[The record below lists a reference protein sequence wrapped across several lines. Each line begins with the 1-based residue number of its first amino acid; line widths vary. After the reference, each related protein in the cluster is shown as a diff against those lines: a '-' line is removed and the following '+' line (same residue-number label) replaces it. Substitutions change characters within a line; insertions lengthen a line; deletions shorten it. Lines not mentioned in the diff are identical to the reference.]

1 MTSVALDSS
10 ALLAYVKGE
19 PGADAV
25 AAVIGDA
32 VISAVNYAEAVT
44 KLIEKGM
51 SLRLVRS
58 ALGIAG
64 LDVVDFDRDL
74 AEVAGAMFARTKPFG
89 LSLGDRACL
98 ALAAREGVHAMTG
111 DRIWSK
117 LGGEFKVRL
126 IR

>member
-1 MTSVALDSS
+1 MSSVVLDTS

-19 PGADAV
+19 PGADEV

-32 VISAVNYAEAVT
+32 VISTVNYAEAVS
-44 KLIEKGM
+44 KLVEKGM
-51 SLRLVRS
+51 SLPLVRT

-64 LDVVDFDRDL
+64 LDIVDFDRGL
-74 AEVAGAMFARTKPFG
+74 AEVTGAMFATTKPFR

-98 ALAAREGVHAMTG
+98 ALAGREGVNAMTG

-117 LGGEFKVRL
+117 LGVGFKVRL

>member
-1 MTSVALDSS
+1 MISVVLDTS

-19 PGADAV
+19 PGADDV

-32 VISAVNYAEAVT
+32 IISTVNYAEAVT
-44 KLIEKGM
+44 KLVEKGM
-51 SLRLVRS
+51 SLPLVRT

-64 LDVVDFDRDL
+64 LNVVDFDRGL
-74 AEVAGAMFARTKPFG
+74 AEVAGEMFATTKPFG

-98 ALAAREGVHAMTG
+98 ALAAREAVHAMTG

>member
-1 MTSVALDSS
+1 MTSVVLDTS

-19 PGADAV
+19 TGADDV

-32 VISAVNYAEAVT
+32 VISTVNYAEAVT
-44 KLIEKGM
+44 KLVEKGM
-51 SLRLVRS
+51 SLPLVRM

-64 LDVVDFDRDL
+64 LEVVDFDRNL
-74 AEVAGAMFARTKPFG
+74 AEVAGAMFAITKPFG

-98 ALAAREGVHAMTG
+98 ALAGREGVYAMTG
-111 DRIWSK
+111 DRIWSS
-117 LGGEFKVRL
+117 LGAEFKVRL

>member
-1 MTSVALDSS
+1 M
-10 ALLAYVKGE
+10 KGE
-19 PGADAV
+19 PGADDV

-32 VISAVNYAEAVT
+32 IISTVNYAEAVT
-44 KLIEKGM
+44 KLVEKGM
-51 SLRLVRS
+51 SLPLVRT

-64 LDVVDFDRDL
+64 LNVVDFDRGL
-74 AEVAGAMFARTKPFG
+74 AEVAGEMFATTKPFG

-98 ALAAREGVHAMTG
+98 ALAAREAVHAMTG

>member
-1 MTSVALDSS
+1 MTSVVLDTS
-10 ALLAYVKGE
+10 AILAYVKGE
-19 PGADAV
+19 PGADDV

-44 KLIEKGM
+44 TLVKNGM
-51 SLRLVRS
+51 SLPSIRA
-58 ALGIAG
+58 ALGVAG
-64 LDVVDFDRDL
+64 LEVIDFDRGL
-74 AEVAGAMFARTKPFG
+74 AEVAGAMYPATKPLG

-98 ALAAREGVHAMTG
+98 ALAGREGVDAITG

-117 LGGEFKVRL
+117 LGTEFKVRL

>member
-1 MTSVALDSS
+1 MTSVVLDTS

-19 PGADAV
+19 PGADDV

-32 VISAVNYAEAVT
+32 VISTVNYAEAVT
-44 KLIEKGM
+44 KLVEKGM
-51 SLRLVRS
+51 SLSLVRT

-64 LDVVDFDRDL
+64 LDIVDFDRDL
-74 AEVAGAMFARTKPFG
+74 AEVAGEMIATTKPFG

-98 ALAAREGVHAMTG
+98 ALAARERVHAMTG

>member
-1 MTSVALDSS
+1 MTSVVLDTS

-19 PGADAV
+19 PGADEV

-32 VISAVNYAEAVT
+32 VISTVNYAEAVT
-44 KLIEKGM
+44 KLVDKGL
-51 SLRLVRS
+51 SLVLVRE

-64 LDVVDFDRDL
+64 LDVIDFDRNL
-74 AEVAGAMFARTKPFG
+74 AEAAGAMFASTKPFG

-98 ALAAREGVHAMTG
+98 ALAGREGVQAMTG

-117 LGGEFKVRL
+117 LGAEFNIRL

>member
-1 MTSVALDSS
+1 MTSVVLDAS

-19 PGADAV
+19 QGADDV

-32 VISAVNYAEAVT
+32 VISTVNYAEAVT

-51 SLRLVRS
+51 SLPLVRT

-64 LDVVDFDRDL
+64 LDIVDFDRGL
-74 AEVAGAMFARTKPFG
+74 AEVAGAMFATTKPFG

-117 LGGEFKVRL
+117 LGAEFKVQL

>member
-1 MTSVALDSS
+1 MTSVVLDTS
-10 ALLAYVKGE
+10 AILAYVKGE
-19 PGADAV
+19 PGADDV

-44 KLIEKGM
+44 KLVEKGM
-51 SLRLVRS
+51 SLPLVRT
-58 ALGIAG
+58 ALGVAG
-64 LDVVDFDRDL
+64 LEIVDFDRGL
-74 AEVAGAMFARTKPFG
+74 AEVAGAMFPTTKPFG

-98 ALAAREGVHAMTG
+98 ALAGREGVQAMTG

-117 LGGEFKVRL
+117 LGAEFKVRL